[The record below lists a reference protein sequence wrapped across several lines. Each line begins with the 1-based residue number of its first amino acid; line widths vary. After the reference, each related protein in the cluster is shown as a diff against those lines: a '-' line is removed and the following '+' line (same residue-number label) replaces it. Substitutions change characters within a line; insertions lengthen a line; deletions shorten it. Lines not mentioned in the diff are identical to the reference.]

1 MLGRRQAARLAG
13 PWKSS
18 RATFSRGKVVPTYS
32 RPSTRITTSDTLMQG
47 IERQGDLGCYPQV
60 HRPLPGLV
68 PALAIAR
75 RSLGLP
81 GLLHGWEQG
90 LQVPR
95 AERLRQGWN

>member
-47 IERQGDLGCYPQV
+47 GGHPQ
-60 HRPLPGLV
+60 PLIQLK
-68 PALAIAR
+68 
-75 RSLGLP
+75 

-90 LQVPR
+90 LQVLR